1 MTIELKGVSVV
12 YPLPRG
18 GELRAVDSVD
28 LTVANGDILGLLGS
42 SGSGKS
48 TLLRV
53 IAGLEP
59 ATEGSVWID
68 GRDITN
74 VPTHKRNVG
83 MVFQRGELFPHRTV
97 GRNIAYG
104 LEMAGVDKAERL
116 KTVTELLELVGL
128 AGYEDRDVSTLS
140 GGQAQRVALARSLA
154 PKPDVLLLD
163 EPLSALDVELRE
175 RLAIDVREILK
186 ASGTTAIYVTH
197 DPEEARTVADH
208 MARIEAGKLTLT
220 PVGSAANRQ
229 SEQPAPPSTT
239 AAPREPGQVDQ

>member
-12 YPLPRG
+12 YPLPGG

-28 LTVANGDILGLLGS
+28 LTVADGDILGLLGS

-68 GRDITN
+68 GRDITD

-83 MVFQRGELFPHRTV
+83 MVFQRGELFPHRSV
-97 GRNIAYG
+97 ARNIAYG
-104 LEMAGVDKAERL
+104 LEMAGVDKEQRSAR
-116 KTVTELLELVGL
+116 VAELLELVGL
-128 AGYEDRDVSTLS
+128 AGYEERDVATLS
-140 GGQAQRVALARSLA
+140 GGQAQRIALARSLA

-163 EPLSALDVELRE
+163 EPLSALDVDLRE

-197 DPEEARTVADH
+197 DPAEARTVADH
-208 MARIEAGKLTLT
+208 MARIEAGKLSF
-220 PVGSAANRQ
+220 GA
-229 SEQPAPPSTT
+229 
-239 AAPREPGQVDQ
+239 